1 MSNPNEPRAEP
12 DSFNDLPIQPT
23 GSGVADLEIAFEQM
37 KLSEEEGEAVV
48 SVDEGAND
56 PFRAAND
63 AEAESEGHPS

>member
-48 SVDEGAND
+48 SVDEGANNSL
-56 PFRAAND
+56 RAAND